1 MTETRDYAYTK
12 SQAML
17 AKLQRDIPKLIG
29 LAGPLLVGQL
39 AVIAF
44 GVMDTA
50 MVARYSA
57 DDLAALAMASS
68 VFISIY
74 VGLTGVV
81 SALAPIA
88 GQLFG
93 AKRFDEIG
101 EEVRQGWWLSAGL
114 SLFGILIL
122 ANPEIL
128 LSIAKASPEVETK
141 AVLYLQIVA
150 WGLPA
155 SMAMRVLVA
164 FHNAVS
170 KPTVITWL
178 QIIGLLLKI
187 PLNAWLIYG
196 GFGVDPMGGPG
207 CALATVVIN
216 WLWLIAA
223 LWIVYQGKFYQIFAV
238 YQRFSWPDKHKIG
251 TLLKL
256 GLPIGLSYL
265 IEVTSFAFMALFIAR
280 LGTLPLAGHQI
291 VANLG
296 TVLYMLPLSLSIATS
311 TLVAQSIGA
320 DKPSLA
326 KEIGWSSLI
335 FTTSICVLVGL
346 LVWQFK
352 YPLLDLYAPPD
363 EVRLAAIPLFL
374 FIAFYQIFDALQVT
388 SAFILRG
395 YRVAF
400 LPMWIYAISLWGVGL
415 GGGYM
420 LGFNLTGNI
429 PEFLQGAQ
437 GFWFAN
443 SMSLAIAAA
452 LLMALFKHIAK
463 RFEKEHPP
471 VEV

>member
-1 MTETRDYAYTK
+1 
-12 SQAML
+12 ML
-17 AKLQRDIPKLIG
+17 SNLKRDIPRLLS

-50 MVARYSA
+50 MVARYST
-57 DDLAALAMASS
+57 DDLAALAMAGSI
-68 VFISIY
+68 FISIY
-74 VGLTGVV
+74 VGLTGVI

-93 AKRFDEIG
+93 AKRFSEIG
-101 EEVRQGWWLSAGL
+101 EEVRQGWWLSLGL
-114 SLFGILIL
+114 SIFGMLIL
-122 ANPEIL
+122 MNPGVFLSIANANPEVE
-128 LSIAKASPEVETK
+128 AKAI
-141 AVLYLQIVA
+141 LYLQIVA

-155 SMAMRVLVA
+155 SLAMRVLVA
-164 FHNAVS
+164 FHNAIS
-170 KPTVITWL
+170 KPAVVTWL
-178 QIIGLLLKI
+178 QIGGLFLKI

-196 GFGVDPMGGPG
+196 GFGVDAMGGPG
-207 CALATVVIN
+207 CALATVIIN
-216 WLWLIAA
+216 WLWFLTM
-223 LWIVYQGKFYQIFAV
+223 LVIVYRGKFYQIFGV
-238 YQRFSWPDKHKIG
+238 YKQFSQPDTHKIG

-265 IEVTSFAFMALFIAR
+265 IEVTSFAFMALFIAK
-280 LGTLPLAGHQI
+280 LGTVPLAGHQI

-311 TLVAQSIGA
+311 TLVAQSLGA
-320 DKPSLA
+320 DKPTLA

-335 FTTSICVLVGL
+335 FTTTLCVFVGL
-346 LVWQFK
+346 LVWIFR
-352 YPLLDLYAPPD
+352 YPLLDLYAPSAD
-363 EVRLAAIPLFL
+363 VRSMAIPLFL

-400 LPMWIYAISLWGVGL
+400 WPMWIYAISLWGVGL
-415 GGGYM
+415 GGGYV
-420 LGFNLTGNI
+420 LGFNLSGNV
-429 PEFLQGAQ
+429 PEILQGAQ

-443 SMSLAIAAA
+443 SLSLAIAATF
-452 LLMALFKHIAK
+452 LIILFKRTAK
-463 RFEKEHPP
+463 RFERDHPP

>member
-1 MTETRDYAYTK
+1 
-12 SQAML
+12 ML
-17 AKLQRDIPKLIG
+17 SNLKRDIPRLLS

-50 MVARYSA
+50 MVARYST
-57 DDLAALAMASS
+57 DDLAALAMAGSI
-68 VFISIY
+68 FISIY
-74 VGLTGVV
+74 VGLTGVI

-93 AKRFDEIG
+93 AKRFSEIG
-101 EEVRQGWWLSAGL
+101 EEVRQGWWLSLGL
-114 SLFGILIL
+114 SIFGMLIL
-122 ANPEIL
+122 MNPGVF
-128 LSIAKASPEVETK
+128 LSIANASSEVEVK
-141 AVLYLQIVA
+141 AILYLQIVA

-155 SMAMRVLVA
+155 SLAMRVLVA
-164 FHNAVS
+164 FHNAIS
-170 KPTVITWL
+170 KPAVVTWL
-178 QIIGLLLKI
+178 QIGGLFLKI

-196 GFGVDPMGGPG
+196 GFGVDAMGGPG
-207 CALATVVIN
+207 CALATVIIN
-216 WLWLIAA
+216 WLWFLTM
-223 LWIVYQGKFYQIFAV
+223 LVIVYRGKFYQIFGV
-238 YQRFSWPDKHKIG
+238 YKQFSRPDTHKIG

-265 IEVTSFAFMALFIAR
+265 IEVTSFAFMALFIAK
-280 LGTLPLAGHQI
+280 LGTVPLAGHQI

-311 TLVAQSIGA
+311 TLVAQSLGA
-320 DKPSLA
+320 DKPTLA

-335 FTTSICVLVGL
+335 FTTTLCVFVGL
-346 LVWQFK
+346 LVWIFR
-352 YPLLDLYAPPD
+352 YPLLDLYAPSAD
-363 EVRLAAIPLFL
+363 VRSMAIPLFL

-400 LPMWIYAISLWGVGL
+400 WPMWIYAISLWGVGL
-415 GGGYM
+415 GGGYV
-420 LGFNLTGNI
+420 LGFNLIGNV
-429 PEFLQGAQ
+429 PEILQGAQ

-443 SMSLAIAAA
+443 SLSLAIAATF
-452 LLMALFKHIAK
+452 LIILFKRTAK
-463 RFEKEHPP
+463 RFEREHPP

>member
-1 MTETRDYAYTK
+1 
-12 SQAML
+12 ML
-17 AKLQRDIPKLIG
+17 SNLKRDIPRLLS

-50 MVARYSA
+50 MVARYST
-57 DDLAALAMASS
+57 DDLAALAMAGSI
-68 VFISIY
+68 FISIY
-74 VGLTGVV
+74 VGLTGVI

-93 AKRFDEIG
+93 AKRFSEIG
-101 EEVRQGWWLSAGL
+101 EEVRQGWWLSLGL
-114 SLFGILIL
+114 SIFGMLIL
-122 ANPEIL
+122 MNPGVFLSIANANPEVE
-128 LSIAKASPEVETK
+128 AKAI
-141 AVLYLQIVA
+141 LYLQIVA

-155 SMAMRVLVA
+155 SLAMRVLVA
-164 FHNAVS
+164 FHNAIS
-170 KPTVITWL
+170 KPAVVTWL
-178 QIIGLLLKI
+178 QIGGLFLKI

-196 GFGVDPMGGPG
+196 GFGVDAMGGPG
-207 CALATVVIN
+207 CALATVIIN
-216 WLWLIAA
+216 WLWL
-223 LWIVYQGKFYQIFAV
+223 LTMLVIVYRGKFYQIFGV
-238 YQRFSWPDKHKIG
+238 YKQFSRPDTHKIG

-265 IEVTSFAFMALFIAR
+265 IEVTSFAFMALFIAK
-280 LGTLPLAGHQI
+280 LGTVPLAGHQI

-311 TLVAQSIGA
+311 TLVAQSLGA
-320 DKPSLA
+320 DKPTLA

-335 FTTSICVLVGL
+335 FTTTLCVFVGL
-346 LVWQFK
+346 LVWIFR
-352 YPLLDLYAPPD
+352 YPLLDLYAPSAD
-363 EVRLAAIPLFL
+363 VRSMAIPLFL

-400 LPMWIYAISLWGVGL
+400 WPMWIYAISLWGVGL
-415 GGGYM
+415 GGGYL
-420 LGFNLTGNI
+420 LGFNLSGNV
-429 PEFLQGAQ
+429 PEILQGAQ

-443 SMSLAIAAA
+443 SLSLAIAATF
-452 LLMALFKHIAK
+452 LIILFKRTAK
-463 RFEKEHPP
+463 RFEREHPP

>member
-1 MTETRDYAYTK
+1 
-12 SQAML
+12 ML
-17 AKLQRDIPKLIG
+17 AKLQRDVPKLIG

-81 SALAPIA
+81 SALAQIA

-93 AKRFDEIG
+93 AKRFNEIG
-101 EEVRQGWWLSAGL
+101 EEVRQGWWLSLGL
-114 SLFGILIL
+114 SFFGILIL
-122 ANPEIL
+122 ANPELL
-128 LSIAKASPEVETK
+128 LSIANASPEVEAK
-141 AVLYLQIVA
+141 AILYLQIVA

-170 KPTVITWL
+170 KPAVITWL
-178 QIIGLLLKI
+178 QIAGLLIKI

-196 GFGVDPMGGPG
+196 GLGVEPMGGPG
-207 CALATVVIN
+207 CALATVMIN
-216 WLWLIAA
+216 WLWMITA

-291 VANLG
+291 VL
-296 TVLYMLPLSLSIATS
+296 TWVLCCICYPYHYQLPHQPWLHNPL
-311 TLVAQSIGA
+311 AQINQ
-320 DKPSLA
+320 DWLK
-326 KEIGWSSLI
+326 K
-335 FTTSICVLVGL
+335 
-346 LVWQFK
+346 
-352 YPLLDLYAPPD
+352 LD
-363 EVRLAAIPLFL
+363 
-374 FIAFYQIFDALQVT
+374 
-388 SAFILRG
+388 G
-395 YRVAF
+395 
-400 LPMWIYAISLWGVGL
+400 
-415 GGGYM
+415 
-420 LGFNLTGNI
+420 
-429 PEFLQGAQ
+429 
-437 GFWFAN
+437 
-443 SMSLAIAAA
+443 
-452 LLMALFKHIAK
+452 
-463 RFEKEHPP
+463 HP
-471 VEV
+471 